1 MSKNRPG
8 EKTVSGVFDNIFDQ
22 TDFVNAAGVASVVE
36 LPLDTVSANPDQP
49 RKHFGSEE
57 LSQLTASIAAHGVL
71 QPIVVR
77 DMAMGRYQIV
87 VGERRFRAAR
97 QAGFETIPAIVRS
110 FDDQSTQL
118 LALVENLQRTDLN
131 PLEETDALLELLA
144 TVLEKPVPD
153 VAETLT
159 ALGNEDRGRVR
170 HSAVAT
176 EERTSIERIF
186 SELGRFSVRSFVTH
200 RLPLLNLPED
210 VLSYVRQGQLD
221 YTKATAV
228 SRIKDGQQR
237 ADLISEILTNN
248 LSLREVQQRVV
259 NKTTQMTSVDDGK
272 ALSHQ
277 YASLGK
283 RLRKSPALKDEKKV
297 QRIQKLL
304 TQLEKLL
311 D

>member
-1 MSKNRPG
+1 MSKNKLG
-8 EKTVSGVFDNIFDQ
+8 EKTVSSVFDNIFDQ

-36 LPLDTVSANPDQP
+36 LPLDAVSANPDQP
-49 RKHFGSEE
+49 RKHFGAEE
-57 LSQLTASIAAHGVL
+57 LSQLTASIVAYGVL

-87 VGERRFRAAR
+87 VGERRFRAAQ
-97 QAGFETIPAIVRS
+97 QAGLETVPAIVRS
-110 FDDQSTQL
+110 FDDKSTQL

-144 TVLEKPVPD
+144 TVLAKPVPD
-153 VAETLT
+153 VVDTLT
-159 ALGNEDRGRVR
+159 ALSNEDRGRGR

-176 EERTSIERIF
+176 EERAEIERIF
-186 SELGRFSVRSFVTH
+186 AELGRFSVRSFVAH
-200 RLPLLNLPED
+200 RLPLLALPED

-228 SRIKDGQQR
+228 SRLKDSQKR
-237 ADLISEILTNN
+237 ADLISEILDDN

-259 NKTTQMTSVDDGK
+259 QTNLQTTLADDGK
-272 ALSHQ
+272 TLYRQ
-277 YASLGK
+277 YTSLGK
-283 RLRKSPALKDEKKV
+283 RLSKSPALKDERKM

-304 TQLEKLL
+304 DQLEKLL
-311 D
+311 E

>member
-1 MSKNRPG
+1 MSKNKSG

-49 RKHFGSEE
+49 RKHFGPEE
-57 LSQLTASIAAHGVL
+57 LSQLTASIAAYGVL

-77 DMAMGRYQIV
+77 EMAMGRYQIV
-87 VGERRFRAAR
+87 VGERRFRATR
-97 QAGFETIPAIVRS
+97 QAGLETIPAIVKS

-131 PLEETDALLELLA
+131 PLEETDALLKLLA

-153 VAETLT
+153 VVETLT
-159 ALGNEDRGRVR
+159 ALSNEDRGRAR

-186 SELGRFSVRSFVTH
+186 AELGRFSVRSFVAH

-210 VLSYVRQGQLD
+210 ILNYVRQGQLD

-228 SRIKDGQQR
+228 SRIKDRQER
-237 ADLISEILTNN
+237 AELISEILINN
-248 LSLREVQQRVV
+248 LSLREVQQRVAQGA
-259 NKTTQMTSVDDGK
+259 TQAALVEDGK
-272 ALSHQ
+272 VLSRQ
-277 YASLGK
+277 YASLGR
-283 RLRKSPALKDEKKV
+283 RLSKSPALRDKKKV
-297 QRIQKLL
+297 QRIQNLL
-304 TQLEKLL
+304 LQLEKLL